1 MTKPKSPPQRRP
13 LHFVTADG
21 ELMIYAPSRHEQQWS
36 LERLIAA
43 LERGQYLQQPLP
55 YAAHDQILQHLLDLR
70 RRLTK
75 RRGGRPAHKSLTKRE
90 QTKHFFRQAAQR
102 TAMEREIARVMREDK
117 LRRLAAIKRLAK
129 RSSIDRSPFSRGCT
143 GNPAFRV
150 PRFRSGSHKLFGVI
164 ASLPGARGQ
173 QSRIASKLGCGLA

>member
-1 MTKPKSPPQRRP
+1 MPYGSSDPSREAAMTKPKSPPQRRP

-90 QTKHFFRQAAQR
+90 QTKHFFRQAA
-102 TAMEREIARVMREDK
+102 
-117 LRRLAAIKRLAK
+117 
-129 RSSIDRSPFSRGCT
+129 DR
-143 GNPAFRV
+143 N
-150 PRFRSGSHKLFGVI
+150 GV
-164 ASLPGARGQ
+164 
-173 QSRIASKLGCGLA
+173 